1 MDIKVFILEKRV
13 KGQYIKPIEH
23 KFQGNYALEL
33 MFFRLSEIYY
43 GKEISMKIESAI
55 KSKLE

>member
-1 MDIKVFILEKRV
+1 MDVKVFILEKRV
-13 KGQYIKPIEH
+13 KGQYIKPTEFH
-23 KFQGNYALEL
+23 FQGNYALEL

-43 GKEISMKIESAI
+43 GKEISMKIESTI